1 MYLTLDTI
9 CSKLKFNPVEKY
21 SSELAHPLLL
31 LPSTVLSC
39 PCHRF
44 SSW

>member
-21 SSELAHPLLL
+21 SSELAHSLL
-31 LPSTVLSC
+31 TITFNGVELSM
-39 PCHRF
+39 
-44 SSW
+44 S